1 MEPVVLVRLNQAAN
15 SKLPMIIAGL
25 VMKGFV
31 YCALPV
37 AFPIERIAHIA
48 QTVGMAAIVCHSSH
62 ASSLESIGVRII
74 SVDTMVMV
82 QSVPAVSAYLWR
94 AVHAGDIEYMVHT
107 SGTTGKPKTVAISQ
121 GSSAAM
127 LQGMC
132 SEHCVL
138 LGKEDVLLQTA
149 ATTFDP
155 HVFQVFAPLALGGL
169 IVMLRPDNPLT
180 DPEYLLC
187 IIKKHRVTC
196 VDLVPSLASLIV
208 DLLICA
214 PNMRDSTSSIRSILM
229 AGEAFQR
236 ALITSLESIF
246 TVATIYST
254 YGPAECTDRVSSHH
268 LRSDQLGVEISP
280 LGFPLPGRICRVTTP
295 FGSVCPD
302 GLHGELYI
310 GGIGVMVGYMGSPD
324 LTQKALVTISNEVF
338 YRSGDRVC
346 VRDGDRAIE
355 YHGRV
360 DFQIKIRGQRLEPAE
375 IEKTVE
381 SVEGVERAVVM
392 KEGHTDRLVVFVK
405 GSAGA
410 VNIVEASLREVCVRT
425 LPSYMVPS
433 VFVIVDSFALNAN
446 GKIDRKALL
455 AQAMSLSSESL
466 EDVVDIDSLSP
477 IALQVNAIWTDAVQ
491 SACPVSMSTSF
502 FDLGGNSLSLA
513 RVHMRLAREVAGYN
527 LKLSDL
533 YSVTSISHLLS
544 KLDTASEGSSEMT
557 ELKGEFRS
565 QSVLSLSQERIL
577 FHDIALR
584 GQKGY
589 GLYTQSYS

>member
-15 SKLPMIIAGL
+15 SKLPIIIAGL
-25 VMKGFV
+25 VMKGCV

-74 SVDTMVMV
+74 SIDTMVMV
-82 QSVPAVSAYLWR
+82 HSVPAVSEYSWR

-127 LQGMC
+127 LQGVC
-132 SEHCVL
+132 SEMAIPL
-138 LGKEDVLLQTA
+138 DKYDVLLQTA

-155 HVFQVFAPLALGGL
+155 HVFQILAPLGIGGKV
-169 IVMLRPDNPLT
+169 VMLRPENPLS
-180 DPEYLLC
+180 DPEYLLDVIHNHC
-187 IIKKHRVTC
+187 VTS
-196 VDLVPSLASLIV
+196 VEMVPSVAALIIEILSYKPQLQRHVSSL
-208 DLLICA
+208 
-214 PNMRDSTSSIRSILM
+214 RSILLD
-229 AGEAFQR
+229 GEAVPFELV
-236 ALITSLESIF
+236 AAFEAICGESMIVH
-246 TVATIYST
+246 TL
-254 YGPAECTDRVSSHH
+254 YGPAECTDKVSSHH
-268 LRSDQLGVEISP
+268 LLSDELGGKISP

-310 GGIGVMVGYMGSPD
+310 GGIGVMEGYVGSPD
-324 LTQKALVTISNEVF
+324 LTQKALVTISDEVF

-392 KEGHTDRLVVFVK
+392 KEGHTERLVVFVK

-425 LPSYMVPS
+425 LPLYMVPS

-466 EDVVDIDSLSP
+466 EDVVHIDSLSP
-477 IALQVNAIWTDAVQ
+477 IALQVNAIWTDAVK
-491 SACPVSMSTSF
+491 SSCPVSLSTSF

-513 RVHMRLAREVAGYN
+513 RVHMCLAREVAGYN

-577 FHDIALR
+577 FHDIVLR

-589 GLYTQSYS
+589 GLYT